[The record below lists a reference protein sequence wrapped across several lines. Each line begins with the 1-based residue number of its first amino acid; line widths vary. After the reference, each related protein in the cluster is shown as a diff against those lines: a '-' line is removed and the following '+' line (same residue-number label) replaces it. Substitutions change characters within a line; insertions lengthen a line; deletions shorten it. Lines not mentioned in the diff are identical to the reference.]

1 MQVRIYTKPRG
12 LVPDYNAPVI
22 LHEEARSVAD
32 FCDRIHK
39 GDETNRA
46 AVGHASWSLTTTLVP
61 RAVDSTLPFISLDA
75 GILKQFKYA

>member
-1 MQVRIYTKPRG
+1 VEGAAAREAWETNGGRAGPPPFTRAPRSLLLQVRIYTKPRG

-22 LHEEARSVAD
+22 LHADECSVEN

-39 GDETNRA
+39 
-46 AVGHASWSLTTTLVP
+46 
-61 RAVDSTLPFISLDA
+61 